1 MNYPMNVTPVMFVV
15 LIFLATGL
23 FLFQKF
29 IKKRVTGIQYDYL
42 RDLALISGFFMVMIW
57 FGGPLP
63 RFILAAAISALCLGT
78 LRQKQHSPYLRLL
91 FLAIGIAFYL
101 WGPKISFLGLPNGQ
115 HLFLSDFLSVLLTAV
130 WVAVFPILIEELDHI
145 PGMSGHLLA
154 VTFSLCLAVT
164 FFSGQDL
171 SEAFLMAFSSLL
183 LLAVFWSRHGHM
195 YRQLGLPLS
204 AFWGIIVAGTSLL
217 GVSKGI
223 TFSTLLILPL
233 GLFAI
238 PMLETSL
245 HFASLALSSQPR
257 GARKLYR
264 GLIQKGIDHPSA
276 VHLITVL
283 CFTIG
288 AVISIFQL
296 ADPLIALMVSSV
308 LILCISFL
316 VYPVIVNIRTR
327 TVQNRKPIIW
337 GIPVDNVSMDYAV
350 AKMRSAL
357 KQENGGP
364 FMVVT
369 LNALAACLSR
379 RDPGYASIAS
389 SASLCLPDGW
399 GVVWALKML
408 GTSVQ
413 ERVTGIDFM
422 EHACRSASAEG
433 WPVFL
438 LGGTEKVVAETAM
451 KLQQKYPSLSIA
463 GYHSGYFENTD
474 DDKIINM
481 IRRSKARI
489 IFTGMGVPRQEQ
501 WLSRNLPRLGAVA
514 GIGVGGS
521 FDVISGSLRRAPLFL
536 QKIGCEWLFR
546 LIQEPWRFGRDLDLI
561 RFVLLVLATK
571 VGIIQDRRKSN
582 P

>member
-1 MNYPMNVTPVMFVV
+1 MTYAMNFTPTMFVV
-15 LIFLATGL
+15 LISFAIGL
-23 FLFQKF
+23 FLFQKI
-29 IKKRVTGIQYDYL
+29 IKKRVTRTQYDYL
-42 RDLALISGFFMVMIW
+42 RDLALVSGFFLILIW
-57 FGGPLP
+57 FGGPLS

-78 LRQKQHSPYLRLL
+78 LRQKNRSPYLRLI
-91 FLAIGIAFYL
+91 FLAIGVAFYI

-115 HLFLSDFLSVLLTAV
+115 YLFLSAVPSILLTAL
-130 WVAVFPILIEELDHI
+130 WVAVFPVLIEELDHI

-171 SEAFLMAFSSLL
+171 SEAFLVAFSALL

-245 HFASLALSSQPR
+245 HFASLALSLQPR

-264 GLIQKGIDHPSA
+264 GLIQKGVDHPSA

-283 CFTIG
+283 CFAIG

-296 ADPLIALMVSSV
+296 ADPAIALMISFG
-308 LILCISFL
+308 LILSISFL
-316 VYPVIVNIRTR
+316 VYPVIANIRTY
-327 TVQNRKPIIW
+327 TAQNRKPGLW
-337 GIPVDNVSMDYAV
+337 GIPVDNISMDYAV
-350 AKMRSAL
+350 AKMRSSL
-357 KQENGGP
+357 KQEKGP

-369 LNALAACLSR
+369 LNALAAYLSR
-379 RDPGYASIAS
+379 KDPEYASIAS
-389 SASLCLPDGW
+389 EASLCLPDGW

-408 GTSVQ
+408 GSSVQ

-422 EHACRSASAEG
+422 EHACRAASIEG

-438 LGGTEKVVAETAM
+438 LGGSEKVVAEAAL
-451 KLQQKYPSLSIA
+451 KLEEKYPSLKIA
-463 GYHSGYFENTD
+463 GYHSGYFTEIDEDN
-474 DDKIINM
+474 IVNE
-481 IRRSKARI
+481 IRKSRARI
-489 IFTGMGVPRQEQ
+489 IFAGMGVPKQEQ
-501 WLSRNLPRLGAVA
+501 WLARNLPRLGAVA

-521 FDVISGSLRRAPLFL
+521 FDVISGSLKRAPLFL

-546 LIQEPWRFGRDLDLI
+546 LVQEPWRFRRDLDLFSFI
-561 RFVLLVLATK
+561 LLVLATR
-571 VGIIQDRRKSN
+571 VGIIHDRRK
-582 P
+582 